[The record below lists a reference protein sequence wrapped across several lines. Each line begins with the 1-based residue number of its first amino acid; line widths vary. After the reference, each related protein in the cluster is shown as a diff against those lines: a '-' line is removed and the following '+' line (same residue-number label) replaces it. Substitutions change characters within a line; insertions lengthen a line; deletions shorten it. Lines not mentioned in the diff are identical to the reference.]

1 MSIINE
7 TILYINL
14 SRLDQNLS
22 YLKTKLNKETEIIA
36 VVKADAYGLGDIE
49 IAKFLESKNISNFW
63 VADFEEGVTLRNG
76 GIKGNIII
84 ANPGMNSA
92 KIMKDYNLEPVIYSE
107 RLLNLYLKENTHFN
121 IHLKFNT
128 GMNRY
133 GFEIDEIDTIVQL
146 LKTNSYLHLKSI
158 CSHLSSSNDPE
169 KDAITLSQIKKF
181 NLISQQLKLKTNIP
195 IKRNILNSSG
205 LLRFPNHQME
215 MVRLGIG
222 LYGIQEQK
230 NLIQICE
237 LKTKIAQIRNIKKGD
252 AIGYNNTFIA
262 DKEMT
267 IGVIPIGYADGFNRK
282 LGDSQGSVLI
292 NNQECRVLGQISMDS
307 FITDITEVGAKE
319 GDWATIFSPGFTVNR
334 LAAMIDTI
342 PYEIVATLN
351 KRIKR
356 VYKR

>member
-14 SRLDQNLS
+14 SRLNQNLS

-36 VVKADAYGLGDIE
+36 VVKADAYGLGDIQ
-49 IAKFLESKNISNFW
+49 IAKFLESKEISNFW
-63 VADFEEGVTLRNG
+63 VADFEEGVALRNG
-76 GIKGNIII
+76 GIKGNIIV

-92 KIMKDYNLEPVIYSE
+92 KIMNSYNLEPVIYSA
-107 RLLNLYLKENTHFN
+107 RLLSLYLKENAHFN

-133 GFEIDEIDTIVQL
+133 GFEKDEIDNIVEL
-146 LKTNSYLHLKSI
+146 LKNNSYLHVRSI
-158 CSHLSSSNDPE
+158 CSHLSSSNNPK
-169 KDAITLSQIKKF
+169 KDTTTFSQIKTF
-181 NLISQQLKLKTNIP
+181 DLISQQLSLKLNIP
-195 IKRNILNSSG
+195 IKRHILNSSG
-205 LLRFPNHQME
+205 LLRFPNHQMD
-215 MVRLGIG
+215 MVRLGLG
-222 LYGIQEQK
+222 LYGIEGEE

-237 LKTKIAQIRNIKKGD
+237 LKTKIAQTRSVKKGD

-262 DKEMT
+262 DKAMR

-282 LGDSQGSVLI
+282 LGNSQGSVLI

-307 FITDITEVGAKE
+307 FIANITEVGAEE
-319 GDWATIFSPGFTVNR
+319 GDWATIFSPDFTVKK
-334 LAAMIDTI
+334 LATMIDTI
-342 PYEIVATLN
+342 PYEILATLN

-356 VYKR
+356 IYKR